1 LGREERREGRGVIVS
16 EEGTARGVKRVEG
29 RDWREKKEA
38 V

>member
-1 LGREERREGRGVIVS
+1 VIVS
-16 EEGTARGVKRVEG
+16 DEGTARGVKRVEG